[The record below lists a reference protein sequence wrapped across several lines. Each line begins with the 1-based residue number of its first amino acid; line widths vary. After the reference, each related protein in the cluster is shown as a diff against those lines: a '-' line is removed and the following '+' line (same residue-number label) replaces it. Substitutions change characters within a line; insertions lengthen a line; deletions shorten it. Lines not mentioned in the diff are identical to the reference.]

1 MAETKVNKP
10 GAKPVA
16 LTKKNAVASKKTMNL
31 AFHESSVNPKK
42 LIPLI
47 VVLVVAILLLAK
59 FGILDQLNKK
69 VDAINEVSQK
79 QANLANVNARLANYD
94 EVAYQYGRYSYGW
107 MTETESSLLDRMDIL
122 EILETIVCESAI
134 LEDFAV
140 NNNILNANISG
151 LSLDDT
157 SALVKQ
163 LEADPRV
170 QDVFVY
176 TAKSEDA
183 ELNAQVAMTVI
194 LTKEAESK

>member
-47 VVLVVAILLLAK
+47 VVLVVAILLFAK
-59 FGILDQLNKK
+59 FGILDQLDKK
-69 VDAINEVSQK
+69 LDAINEVSQK
-79 QANLANVNARLANYD
+79 QANLATVNARLANYD

>member
-1 MAETKVNKP
+1 MAETKVKNP
-10 GAKPVA
+10 GSKPVSR
-16 LTKKNAVASKKTMNL
+16 TKKNAVASKKTMNL

-47 VVLVVAILLLAK
+47 LVLVIAIALFTK
-59 FGILDQLNKK
+59 FGILDQLDKK
-69 VDAINEVSQK
+69 LAAIDEVSQK
-79 QANLANVNARLANYD
+79 QQNLAVVNAQLTNYD

-107 MTETESSLLDRMDIL
+107 MSETESSLLGRMDIL
-122 EILETIVCESAI
+122 EILETIVCENAV

-140 NNNILNANISG
+140 NNNIMNANISG
-151 LSLDDT
+151 LSLDET
-157 SALVKQ
+157 SGLVKL

-170 QDVFVY
+170 SDVFVY

-183 ELNAQVAMTVI
+183 ELNAQVAMTII

>member
-1 MAETKVNKP
+1 MAETQVKKP
-10 GAKPVA
+10 GAKPVS

-31 AFHESSVNPKK
+31 AFHESSVNPRK

-79 QANLANVNARLANYD
+79 QANLATVNARLANYD

-170 QDVFVY
+170 QDVFVF

>member
-79 QANLANVNARLANYD
+79 QANLATVNARLANYD